1 MFAGLSGLDAAV
13 YAFIGLIGSFCSGM
27 LGVGG
32 AIVTYPLL
40 YFLPPIAGA
49 YAMSPIEIS
58 SATMLQVFA
67 STGIGM
73 VMYRKS
79 PWLSRYVILVIGG
92 GMLGGSLLGSLLSG
106 YLPGSVIH
114 ITYGLM
120 ALMAVFLLFRRE
132 KGELHEELPTVI
144 QLHLPLAISLSA
156 AVGTLSGIVGAGGS
170 FLLIP
175 VMIRFLKLPI
185 RTAIAS
191 SLTIVF
197 LSSIGG
203 VIGKLSVGHIR
214 YDLTLLLVL
223 VSLLGSMIGAK
234 VGQRMNTQLLRVA
247 LAVIIL
253 IAAANIWGEM
263 VWNLYATI

>member
-1 MFAGLSGLDAAV
+1 
-13 YAFIGLIGSFCSGM
+13 M

-79 PWLSRYVILVIGG
+79 PWLSRYVIVVIGG

-120 ALMAVFLLFRRE
+120 ALLAVFLLFRRE
-132 KGELHEELPTVI
+132 KGELHEDPPTVI

-175 VMIRFLKLPI
+175 VMIRVLKLPI

-203 VIGKLSVGHIR
+203 VIGKFTVGHIR

-263 VWNLYATI
+263 VWNLYATTG